1 MNKIIFIFIVAI
13 ALNFQAL
20 FSQDFTG
27 SIFIKDIERRYENIN
42 EKEAPYTVTLRFNMN
57 QYRLNSPITMQIIV
71 RAKED
76 NVSFTNSLNQFEN
89 YGFNVYD
96 ENNNL
101 VDRSETY
108 ILWQYRGLK
117 YMSGENA
124 NVVKL
129 NQGET
134 FSRTIDLNDW
144 FDLKKNGRYRIEGS
158 FFPIPEISQISV
170 KTQTSYFLVKNTTG
184 SQQNGNTNKAG
195 SITNNIPYVEP
206 SRNPPYEIVANMLL
220 ALESKNW
227 EEYFS
232 NMFMPSIIMVSQRYA
247 QRYTDVYGHN
257 VEDFSD
263 SGLKSVIRELN
274 FADFL
279 KAKFG
284 TAVTIDDIQKDYGG
298 NFVRNLESVY
308 NDGNIRTLAILY
320 ELNYRLS
327 LPEEKKELFDEYK
340 KYLASAYDKDLRQAF
355 IYSLERKAAI
365 DPSVDKREYYK
376 SLLEMMKEEFSSSTV
391 FRLNSFEIIKTTVE
405 EQYGLETAIVETR
418 LYERYI
424 DTITKNIYSPV
435 RNRIFTLRKMGDY
448 WYVVDYY
455 DSVAR

>member
-1 MNKIIFIFIVAI
+1 MKKIIFIFIVTLI
-13 ALNFQAL
+13 SSFQAL

-27 SIFIKDIERRYENIN
+27 SIFVNDIERRYEHMN
-42 EKEAPYTVTLRFNMN
+42 EREAPYTITLRFNMN
-57 QYRLNSPITMQIIV
+57 QYRVNAPITMQIIV

-76 NVSFTNSLNQFEN
+76 NVSFTNSVNQFEN

-101 VDRSETY
+101 IDHSETY
-108 ILWQYRGLK
+108 VLWQYRGLK
-117 YMSGENA
+117 YMNDENL

-144 FDLKKNGRYRIEGS
+144 FDIKQNGRYRIEGS
-158 FFPIPEISQISV
+158 FFPIPKISQTSV
-170 KTQTSYFLVKNTTG
+170 KTQTSYFLINNAYG
-184 SQQNGNTNKAG
+184 SGSRTNGDANR
-195 SITNNIPYVEP
+195 SITNDIPYVEP
-206 SRNPPYEIVANMLL
+206 STSPPYEIVANMLI

-227 EEYFS
+227 EKYFS

-247 QRYTDVYGHN
+247 QRYTDIYGHN
-257 VEDFSD
+257 VEDLSD
-263 SGLKSVIRELN
+263 SGIKSVIRELN
-274 FADFL
+274 FTDFL
-279 KAKFG
+279 KSKFG
-284 TAVTIDDIQKDYGG
+284 NAVTIDDIQKDYGG

-327 LPEEKKELFDEYK
+327 LPEEKKDLFNEYK

-365 DPSVDKREYYK
+365 DPSVDKREYYS
-376 SLLEMMKEEFSSSTV
+376 SLLEMMKAEFSSSTV
-391 FRLNSFEIIKTTVE
+391 FRLNNFEIIKTTVE
-405 EQYGLETAIVETR
+405 EQYGLETAIVETK

-455 DSVAR
+455 DNVAR

>member
-1 MNKIIFIFIVAI
+1 MKKVIFIFILV
-13 ALNFQAL
+13 LSFCFQSL
-20 FSQDFTG
+20 FSQDFSG
-27 SIFIKDIERRYENIN
+27 SIFISDIERRYENMN
-42 EKEAPYTVTLRFNMN
+42 EKEVPYTVSLRFDLN
-57 QYRLNSPITMQIIV
+57 QYRINSPVTMQIIV

-76 NVSFTNSLNQFEN
+76 NVSFTNSVNQFEN
-89 YGFNVYD
+89 YSFSIFD
-96 ENNNL
+96 ENNNI
-101 VDRSETY
+101 VANSETY
-108 ILWQYRGLK
+108 VLWQYRGLE
-117 YMSGENA
+117 YMNGNNV

-144 FDLKKNGRYRIEGS
+144 FELNKTGRYRIEGS
-158 FFPIPEISQISV
+158 FFPIPDISKIAV
-170 KTQTSYFLVKNTTG
+170 KTQTSYFLLND
-184 SQQNGNTNKAG
+184 SFDANGADKSKENRI
-195 SITNNIPYVEP
+195 ITDIPYADP
-206 SRNPPYEIVANMLL
+206 STSPPYEIVANMLL
-220 ALESKNW
+220 ALENKNW
-227 EEYFS
+227 EQYFA

-247 QRYTDVYGHN
+247 QRYTDIYGHN
-257 VEDFSD
+257 VENMSD
-263 SGLKSVIRELN
+263 SGIKSVIRELN

-279 KAKFG
+279 KSKFG
-284 TAVTIDDIQKDYGG
+284 NAVTLDDIQKDYGG

-327 LPEEKKELFDEYK
+327 LPEDKKELFNEYK

-376 SLLEMMKEEFSSSTV
+376 SLLDMMKEEFSSSTV
-391 FRLNSFEIIKTTVE
+391 FRLNNFEIIKTTVE
-405 EQYGLETAIVETR
+405 QQYGLETAIVETR

-424 DTITKNIYSPV
+424 DTVTKSIYSPV

-455 DSVAR
+455 DNVRR